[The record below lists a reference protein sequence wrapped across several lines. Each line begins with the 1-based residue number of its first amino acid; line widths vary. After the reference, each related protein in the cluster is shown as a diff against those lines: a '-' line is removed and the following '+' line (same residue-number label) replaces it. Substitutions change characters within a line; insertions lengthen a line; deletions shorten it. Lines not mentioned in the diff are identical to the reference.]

1 MDQSVN
7 ITWRAW
13 YGDEELALSFP
24 DKWDIKKC
32 AMDDAPELTEK
43 EIKEAFEAPIATPK
57 IRELAKG
64 KKNAAI
70 VFDDIS
76 RPTKGDTLL
85 KYVLKELEAGGIT
98 RDNVKIIFALGAHRP
113 MMRDDI
119 IKKLGEEIYY
129 SVDCMNPYP
138 YENLVDCGESKIG
151 TPIKI
156 NHDFLESELKL
167 SVSCIEPHEWA
178 GFGGGAKN
186 ILPGVAGI
194 ETLEVNHSMM
204 AESYQEMTG
213 IIEGNPLRADIED
226 IARMIGLHAII
237 NVVTTSSRGIA
248 GVFVGDMVQAHRA
261 GVEFARKV
269 FSTEMVYEQDII
281 ILNAYPKDTEILQF
295 SNAFNVFTMA
305 ERDIVKKDG
314 YIVIITACPEGR
326 GFHSLCG
333 HGTRLAPSRE
343 IFGELFKG
351 RTGIIFSPNL
361 SRADVY
367 TYCPESILLF
377 HKWEDVIQLIKEK
390 ETGMQK
396 VAIFP
401 TAPLQLPK
409 K

>member
-85 KYVLKELEAGGIT
+85 KYILKELEAGGIT

-156 NHDFLESELKL
+156 NRDFLESELKL

-269 FSTEMVYEQDII
+269 FATEMVYEQDII

-367 TYCPESILLF
+367 TYCPESIFLF
-377 HKWEDVIQLIKEK
+377 HKWEDVISLIREKEK
-390 ETGMQK
+390 GTK
-396 VAIFP
+396 NVAIFP

-409 K
+409 

>member
-156 NHDFLESELKL
+156 NRDFLESELKL

-194 ETLEVNHSMM
+194 ETLEVNHGMM

-269 FSTEMVYEQDII
+269 FATEMVYEQDII

>member
-156 NHDFLESELKL
+156 NRDFLESELKL

-269 FSTEMVYEQDII
+269 FATEMVYEQDII